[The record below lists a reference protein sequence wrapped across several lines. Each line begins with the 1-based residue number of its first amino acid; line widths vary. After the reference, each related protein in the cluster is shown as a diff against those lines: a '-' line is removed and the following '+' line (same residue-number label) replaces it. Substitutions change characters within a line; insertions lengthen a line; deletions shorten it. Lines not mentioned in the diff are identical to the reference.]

1 MYVIIH
7 KNRVIL
13 GILPWNSQY
22 YTDVLRSRYRI
33 TTELPRNEPAPD
45 VFPWEIDADTKIVP
59 AEEVRPNIENPL
71 VKYYY
76 GPTWDF
82 LETKVIANYE
92 VIPHAIEDAR
102 ANYKVKAGT
111 QRYEQEVSGTS
122 ITINDVEYKI
132 ETDRSSR
139 TKYIEKYVSM
149 GETVNWK
156 FNEGW
161 VVLTKTQ
168 MQSIVA
174 AIDTHVQ
181 SAYDEE
187 LRLNAVID
195 ACETAEQLEA
205 VEELNK
211 KPNDEI
217 LGQMEQPQ
225 E

>member
-59 AEEVRPNIENPL
+59 AQEVRPNIKNPL
-71 VKYYY
+71 VEYYY

-92 VIPHAIEDAR
+92 VIPHDIKDAR

-111 QRYEQEVSGTS
+111 QRYEQEVSGTA

-149 GETVNWK
+149 GDSVNWK
-156 FNEGW
+156 FNTSW
-161 VVLTKTQ
+161 VVLTKAQ
-168 MQSIVA
+168 MQSIVV
-174 AIDTHVQ
+174 AIDTHIQ
-181 SAYDEE
+181 AAFDEE
-187 LRLNAVID
+187 LRLNVVID

-211 KPNDEI
+211 KPNDNI
-217 LGQMEQPQ
+217 LGKMKQPV

>member
-149 GETVNWK
+149 GDTVNWK

>member
-45 VFPWEIDADTKIVP
+45 VFPWEIDADTKIVS
-59 AEEVRPNIENPL
+59 AQEVRPNIENPL

-122 ITINDVEYKI
+122 ITIDDVEYKI

-149 GETVNWK
+149 GDTVNWK

-187 LRLNAVID
+187 LRLNAVIA

>member
-45 VFPWEIDADTKIVP
+45 VFPWEIDADTKIVS
-59 AEEVRPNIENPL
+59 AQEVRPNIENPL

-102 ANYKVKAGT
+102 ANYKAKAGT

-122 ITINDVEYKI
+122 ITIDDVEYKI

-149 GETVNWK
+149 GDTVNWK

-187 LRLNAVID
+187 LRLNAVIA